1 VTGPAEVI
9 TAVPTPFTESGDL
22 DLVAARELFGFVART
37 TGRMFVAGTTG
48 EFPALTDAERL
59 SLIKTALDVAGT
71 RRVLAH
77 VGAADAHR
85 ARLLTEAAVAL
96 GATRLA
102 AITPYFLAAGP
113 AEVADYFEQV
123 AKAAPGCEV
132 YAYLFPERT
141 GVTVR
146 PRQLAR
152 MASRAGLA
160 GVKLS
165 GSAADGLAG
174 FVRAAPAGFRVY
186 SGNDRDLDSVA
197 AKGGAGVVSGV
208 SAALPELFVR
218 RADVTAA
225 VDLLGP
231 SIGRLK
237 YALSLRGLIGTASRM
252 TVGAPG
258 PGTRRQIAALIG
270 ELT

>member
-1 VTGPAEVI
+1 
-9 TAVPTPFTESGDL
+9 
-22 DLVAARELFGFVART
+22 
-37 TGRMFVAGTTG
+37 
-48 EFPALTDAERL
+48 
-59 SLIKTALDVAGT
+59 
-71 RRVLAH
+71 
-77 VGAADAHR
+77 
-85 ARLLTEAAVAL
+85 
-96 GATRLA
+96 
-102 AITPYFLAAGP
+102 
-113 AEVADYFEQV
+113 VADYFEQV